1 MFPGGEAEQVSA
13 AQRPVL
19 QLLAPFAG
27 TVMALADLPDPVYAR
42 GVVGPGLALVPDP
55 TLPSVE
61 VVSPCDGLVRAT
73 APHAVML
80 VADHGREVL
89 VHLGVQ
95 VVDPAVTE
103 SGVVGQRV
111 VVGQTLLIW
120 DTEAARRS
128 GAIMASPLVA
138 LQAAQGLVLAV
149 VDPGERVEQGQPLIF
164 WS

>member
-1 MFPGGEAEQVSA
+1 MST

-19 QLLAPFAG
+19 QLVAPFAG
-27 TVMALADLPDPVYAR
+27 TIMALADLPDPVYAR

-55 TLPSVE
+55 TLTSVD
-61 VVSPCDGLVRAT
+61 VTSPCDGLVSAT

-95 VVDPAVTE
+95 VVDPVVTE

-111 VVGQTLLIW
+111 SVGQTLLVW

-128 GAIMASPLVA
+128 GAAVASPLVA

-149 VDPGERVEQGQPLIF
+149 VEPGERVERGQPLLF